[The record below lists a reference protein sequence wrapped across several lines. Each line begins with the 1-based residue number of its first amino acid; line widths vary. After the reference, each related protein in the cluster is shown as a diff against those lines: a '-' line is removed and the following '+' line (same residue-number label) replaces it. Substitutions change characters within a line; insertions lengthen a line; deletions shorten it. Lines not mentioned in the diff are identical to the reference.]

1 MAEDFENTE
10 VLEDLDKLNLHKDI
24 WLDDLTQILRVPGGF
39 IYKFYSED
47 KENQTVGDLVSTK
60 FVPYHGTNESKY
72 NSSKEKIHV

>member
-24 WLDDLTQILRVPGGF
+24 WLDDLTQILRVPGGL

-47 KENQTVGDLVSTK
+47 KVASDE
-60 FVPYHGTNESKY
+60 ES
-72 NSSKEKIHV
+72 S